1 MMKTYTKGSMIRK
14 PMMYGGKAKN
24 KMNMGGM
31 TQMSANPKNMPTP
44 MTNKMNMG
52 KGMMYGASVKKK

>member
-31 TQMSANPKNMPTP
+31 TQMSANMPTP
-44 MTNKMNMG
+44 MMNKMNMG
-52 KGMMYGASVKKK
+52 KGMMYVASVKKK